1 MRAIDVRQPE
11 ADQTPASAEGGDKG
25 RPVRPGPDALFV
37 AEVDRPAPAEGEV
50 LVRTVA
56 AGVNRADLLQRQG
69 LYPPPKGTS
78 ETIGLEASG
87 VVEQVGPGVTDW
99 KPGDEVVALLAGGGY
114 AEFFVAPAGQLVA
127 PPKGVDLVTA
137 ATLIEVAATVVSNMD
152 HVHLAEGETFLVHGG
167 AGGIG
172 TFAIQYA
179 KALGCRVAATAGTE
193 AKLQHCRDMGA
204 DIALDYHDDW
214 VAGLKDATDGKGADV
229 ILDIMGAKYL
239 GLNVDA
245 MAKDGRTVII
255 GMQGGVKGELNIG
268 KLLNK
273 RATVTA
279 TSLRFRSV
287 EQKSEI
293 CRRVAEVVWPMI
305 ESGRI
310 KPAPIEQFAFE
321 DAAKAHE
328 RLGSGEV
335 TGKLVLVV

>member
-1 MRAIDVRQPE
+1 MRAIRVAQQDSE
-11 ADQTPASAEGGDKG
+11 QTDDKG
-25 RPVRPGPDALFV
+25 RPVRPGPEAL
-37 AEVDRPAPAEGEV
+37 ELVDQPRPEPGAGEV

-69 LYPPPKGTS
+69 LYPPPKGIS
-78 ETIGLEASG
+78 DTIGLEASG
-87 VVEQVGPGVTDW
+87 IVEAVGEGVTDFA
-99 KPGDEVVALLAGGGY
+99 PGDEVVALLAGGGY
-114 AEFFVAPAGQLVA
+114 AEYFVAPQGQLVA
-127 PPKGVDLVTA
+127 PPTGVDLVTA
-137 ATLIEVAATVVSNMD
+137 ATLIEVAATVLSNMD
-152 HVHLAEGETFLVHGG
+152 HVHLAEGETVLVHGG

-179 KALGCRVAATAGTE
+179 KALGARVAATAGTE
-193 AKLQHCRDMGA
+193 QKLAHCRDLGA

-214 VAGLKDATDGKGADV
+214 VAGLKDATDGHGADV

-245 MAKDGRTVII
+245 MAADGRTVII

-279 TSLRFRSV
+279 TSLRFRPD
-287 EQKSEI
+287 EQKAQI
-293 CRRVAEVVWPMI
+293 CQDVAARVWPLV
-305 ESGRI
+305 ESGQI
-310 KPAPIEQFAFE
+310 KPAPIEQFALA

-328 RLGSGEV
+328 RLESGEV